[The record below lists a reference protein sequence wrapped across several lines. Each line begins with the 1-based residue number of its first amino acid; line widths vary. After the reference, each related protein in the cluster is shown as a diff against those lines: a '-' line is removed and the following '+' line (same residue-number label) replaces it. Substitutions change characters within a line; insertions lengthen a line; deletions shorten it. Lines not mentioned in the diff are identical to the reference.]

1 MQKTSALHGENIVA
15 RQRLLPDWISAF
27 ETYTENSESPRAFHV
42 WAACSAVAAA
52 LQRRCYITWGHNTI
66 YPNMYVIIVG
76 PSGRARKSEP
86 INISRKFVEKLNIP
100 IIGEDNS
107 QEAIIREMKNSV
119 QSFTDRRTRRIQFH
133 SSVSCFLE
141 ELSVFTGQQ
150 NTQFLA
156 YLTNWYDSR
165 DKWKRSTK
173 HQGVDEII
181 GMCFNM
187 LAATAPDWLPYILPR
202 EAIGG
207 GFTSRCIFVVE
218 DRKSR
223 IIANPNLYKPDQ
235 RLASNLGID
244 LELINTMSGSFEL
257 DEDAISQYTE
267 WYEQEEKKNEAGK
280 PTMADELFNGYTARR
295 PMHLMKLSMVM
306 SASRGDDYVITA
318 KDFRRAKTLLEI
330 TEKKM
335 PKVFAG
341 IGKAKYAEET
351 ELALSYI
358 ARHGS
363 VSKSDLL
370 RQFFRSMDNYSLDI
384 VIRVLSDMRLVRVI
398 IEKGE
403 TIYQYIGNPD
413 PDGPPTPLKL
423 IKGGKA

>member
-1 MQKTSALHGENIVA
+1 MA

-27 ETYTENSESPRAFHV
+27 ENYTENSESPRSFHL

-52 LQRRCYITWGHNTI
+52 LQRRCYITWGHNTV
-66 YPNMYVIIVG
+66 YPNMYVVLVG

-86 INISRKFVEKLNIP
+86 INISRYFIEKLNIP
-100 IIGEDNS
+100 LIGEDNS

-173 HQGVDEII
+173 HQGIDEII

-218 DRKSR
+218 ERKSK
-223 IIANPNLYKPDQ
+223 IVANPNLHKPDAS
-235 RLASNLGID
+235 LAKHLSVD
-244 LELINTMSGSFEL
+244 LELINTMSGPFEL
-257 DEDAISQYTE
+257 DQKATELYTE
-267 WYEQEEKKNEAGK
+267 WYIKEEEKNEVGRS
-280 PTMADELFNGYTARR
+280 TMGDELFNGYTARR
-295 PMHLMKLSMVM
+295 PMHLFKLAMVM
-306 SASRGDDYVITA
+306 SASRGDDYAITA
-318 KDFRRAKTLLEI
+318 KDFNRAKALLEI
-330 TEKKM
+330 TEKRM

-358 ARHGS
+358 ARRGS
-363 VSKSDLL
+363 VSKSELL
-370 RQFFRSMDNYSLDI
+370 RQFFRTLDNYSLDI
-384 VIRVLSDMRLVRVI
+384 VIRVLSDMRLIKI
-398 IEKGE
+398 IIGKGE
-403 TIYQYIGNPD
+403 TVYQYTGETET
-413 PDGPPTPLKL
+413 DGPSPPIKL
-423 IKGGKA
+423 IRGGKV